1 MLELLCV
8 LVGSKSRV
16 ILFSRCRVASLVLCG
31 VKISLSLCVDSENEF
46 VWGEIV
52 ERDGRREEG
61 EKGEYDKEG
70 IEGEAG

>member
-1 MLELLCV
+1 M
-8 LVGSKSRV
+8 
-16 ILFSRCRVASLVLCG
+16 LCG